1 MTKLNQ
7 LFSEKISVIS
17 LGTAIFK
24 DDLVHQGVPV
34 VHVEWAPPA
43 GGDLCL
49 IKMLESLDSLADK
62 INAANQE
69 AFTRYSNAA
78 PTLVDIQTAADF
90 VPGMTKMTVL
100 HSGPPIVWEK
110 MSGPMRGAVVGALL
124 YEGLAEN
131 AVEAEKLAAS
141 GKINFAPCHER
152 GGVGP
157 MAGVVSASMPV
168 FVLKNLTHGN
178 TAFCT
183 LNEGLGK
190 VLRFGAYGTE
200 VIERLKWIEHVLAPA
215 LKKAILLSGGMDIK
229 AMVAQAVHM
238 GDEGHNRN
246 KAGTSLFIRSI
257 APYLL
262 KSDVER
268 DVLIPIFDFMHSNDH
283 FFLNLS
289 MPCCKASL
297 DAAQGVPFSTMVTTM
312 ARNGTEFGIRVSGLG
327 NRWFTGPAQM
337 IRGLIFPGFSPEDAN
352 PDIGDSAITE
362 TAGIGGFAM
371 AASPAIVQFVGGCA
385 QDAQNFSKR
394 MYEIAIGENKHF
406 SIPQFDFRGTA
417 TGIDIRKVVETGIL
431 PQINTGMAHKDPGV
445 GQVGAGLV
453 NPPMECFTKAIDAFA
468 KEFDAEDHSVYAIK
482 TPA

>member
-1 MTKLNQ
+1 MTTLNG
-7 LFSEKISVIS
+7 LFGQQIAVVNLGVKI
-17 LGTAIFK
+17 FQE
-24 DDLVHQGVPV
+24 DLVRQGVPA
-34 VHVEWAPPA
+34 VHVDWTPPA
-43 GGDLCL
+43 GGNLQL
-49 IKMLESLDSLADK
+49 VKQLAALDAIAEK
-62 INAANQE
+62 IDAANRE
-69 AFTRYSNAA
+69 AFARYTNAT
-78 PTLVDIQTAADF
+78 PVLVDIRTAKDF
-90 VPGMTKMTVL
+90 IPGMTKQTIL
-100 HSGPPIVWEK
+100 HSGPPIVWGK
-110 MSGPMRGAVVGALL
+110 MSGPLRGAVIGALL

-131 AVEAEKLAAS
+131 AADAEKLAAS
-141 GKINFAPCHER
+141 GEIQFSPCHER

-168 FVLKNLTHGN
+168 FVLENQTQGN

-190 VLRFGAYGTE
+190 VLRFGAYGQE
-200 VIERLKWIEHVLAPA
+200 VIERLRWIETVLAPA
-215 LKKAILLSGGMDIK
+215 LKEAIILSGGLDIK

-246 KAGTSLFIRSI
+246 KAGTSLFIRAI

-262 KSDVER
+262 KSSVDR
-268 DVLIPIFDFMHSNDH
+268 NVLVQVFEFMNSNDH

-289 MPCCKASL
+289 MPCCKAAL

-327 NRWFTGPAQM
+327 SDWFTGPAQM
-337 IRGLIFPGFSPEDAN
+337 IKGLIFPGFTPEDAN

-385 QDAQNFSKR
+385 ADAQGYSRR
-394 MYEIAIGENKHF
+394 MYEITVDENKYF

-417 TGIDIRKVVETGIL
+417 TGIDIRKVLEKGVL
-431 PQINTGMAHKDPGV
+431 PQINTGMAHREPGV

-453 NPPMECFTKAIDAFA
+453 NPPMACFEKALGAFA
-468 KEFDAEDHSVYAIK
+468 TKYLPEV
-482 TPA
+482 